1 MSRLSGFAENHA
13 LAVLLLAE
21 VALIGFLGRRS
32 RGRRGEE

>member
-1 MSRLSGFAENHA
+1 MGRLSGFAENHA

-21 VALIGFLGRRS
+21 VALIGFLGRR